1 MPKNMNILWLD
12 NRWPWHKKAFT
23 KATAQYKLRKSLAG
37 RPVDSLS
44 QLLFHMAE
52 GHQKKKKGKQ
62 KNRHLYRKCIK
73 SHHADKG
80 LWSFVVLR
88 HAVPQNRNR
97 LHRRQGQ
104 SLNLA
109 QNPGSKFY
117 IHSPSYLL
125 TWFTVW
131 KHSFTE
137 AFFRFLDYMLH
148 HLLLRVRAEL
158 CSYNYHPLDNLAQLS
173 LGGND
178 KTE

>member
-109 QNPGSKFY
+109 QQPGEQVL
-117 IHSPSYLL
+117 HSLAKLSFNMVYSLKAFIYWGFLSVFRLHVTPPS
-125 TWFTVW
+125 T
-131 KHSFTE
+131 
-137 AFFRFLDYMLH
+137 
-148 HLLLRVRAEL
+148 
-158 CSYNYHPLDNLAQLS
+158 
-173 LGGND
+173 
-178 KTE
+178 